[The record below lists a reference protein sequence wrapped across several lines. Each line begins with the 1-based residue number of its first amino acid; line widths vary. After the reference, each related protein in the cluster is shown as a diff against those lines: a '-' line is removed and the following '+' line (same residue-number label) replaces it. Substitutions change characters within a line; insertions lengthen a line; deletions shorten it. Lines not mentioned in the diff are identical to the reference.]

1 MHKLNKK
8 SKRAFT
14 LLEMV
19 LVVAIIV
26 ILAAALIGNV
36 FDILNT
42 GHRADNAVK
51 EGSERLENSINES
64 EQKLSEYGFGG
75 TV

>member
-8 SKRAFT
+8 SKKAFT

-19 LVVAIIV
+19 IVVAIIV
-26 ILAAALIGNV
+26 ILAAVLIGNI
-36 FDILNT
+36 FDVLNA
-42 GHRADNAVK
+42 GDRADNAVK
-51 EGSERLENSINES
+51 EGAARLENSINES
-64 EQKLSEYGFGG
+64 EQKLSEFGFGG